1 MPEFRI
7 VIPRVGGPEVLT
19 EERFDPAP
27 PAPGE
32 VAIEVRAAG
41 VNFADLFCRLG
52 LYAAAPPRPFVPGF
66 EVAGVVAE
74 VGPGVAEPRVGE
86 RVLGV
91 LRFGGYATRVH
102 VPAAWTRPLPDG
114 WSFAEGAAFPA
125 AFLTAWY
132 GLIHQGRLAR
142 GETAVI
148 HSAAGGVGG
157 AACQLARHAGARVL
171 GTVGSAAKRAAALA
185 AGADEVVVSPTYDVW
200 AEIDRLT
207 AGRGV
212 DVVFDAVGGRGLA
225 AGYRRLRPMGRL
237 VVYGFAEMMPRGG
250 LRNWP
255 ALAWRRLR
263 TPHFDPLDMTGK
275 NRAVIGF
282 NLVHLFDRDEPLGRG
297 FDALLDLARAG
308 ALRPIV
314 GATVPF
320 QRAADAH
327 RLLQSRASTG
337 KVVLVRE
344 EAADRP
350 PAVSP
355 A

>member
-1 MPEFRI
+1 MTETRI

-19 EERFDPAP
+19 LEPFAP
-27 PAPGE
+27 SSPGPGE

-52 LYAAAPPRPFVPGF
+52 LYAAAPPRPFTPGF
-66 EVAGVVAE
+66 EIAGVVAG
-74 VGPGVAEPRVGE
+74 VGPGVEAPRVGE
-86 RVLGV
+86 RVIGV

-132 GLIHQGRLAR
+132 GLIHQGRLTR

-207 AGRGV
+207 AGRRRGRRV
-212 DVVFDAVGGRGLA
+212 RRGRRARPRRGLSPPA
-225 AGYRRLRPMGRL
+225 AEGRL
-237 VVYGFAEMMPRGG
+237 IVYGFAEMMPRGG
-250 LRNWP
+250 VRNWP
-255 ALAWRRLR
+255 ALAWRRFR
-263 TPHFDPLDMTGK
+263 TPRFDPLDLTGK

-297 FDALLDLARAG
+297 FDELLALARAG
-308 ALRPIV
+308 ALRPAV

-320 QRAADAH
+320 ERAADAH

-337 KVVLVRE
+337 KVVLVRDPDSR
-344 EAADRP
+344 ATIKA
-350 PAVSP
+350 
-355 A
+355 